1 VTTTPVEADS
11 NTIPARFS
19 QLVASPGDRDAAIL
33 TCVTVV
39 GAYLGRRSALIH
51 NGHRIYPTLYSLIVA
66 APSTLADWYWWW
78 SIHFQLP
85 VTKSGISKA
94 ESLVHLV
101 RDEVRRPDKVWTE
114 RGANPEWRSTLVD
127 EGVAE
132 KRHLIMQRLAPE
144 LVSTTRSTARQLG
157 DTLNAGYIDGEM
169 LVYTSYRDGGFHCV
183 KEAHVV
189 LLIPEPDERI
199 AAAVCDQMP
208 FLVARAEHA
217 PLDVDIRDSKV
228 WEVVEDVVDAIES
241 APSEVNIGYDA
252 ARIIQSEIRS
262 NQHTDLTHLRLA
274 HILAVLARSPVVTE
288 TLVLQARAI
297 VRASEG
303 TVESLRRG
311 RRVVLG
317 DELLGSMRAAGG
329 SGLSHHKLVRLFR
342 RRRNSL
348 ADIQKTLAELL
359 RRQEV
364 TRTVVKTSGR
374 DRVEWNV
381 PRVQ

>member
-1 VTTTPVEADS
+1 
-11 NTIPARFS
+11 
-19 QLVASPGDRDAAIL
+19 
-33 TCVTVV
+33 
-39 GAYLGRRSALIH
+39 LIH

-66 APSTLADWYWWW
+66 APITLAEWYRWW
-78 SIHFQLP
+78 STHFQLP

-114 RGANPEWRSTLVD
+114 RGANPEYRSTLVD
-127 EGVAE
+127 EGVTE

-144 LVSTTRSTARQLG
+144 LLSRTRATARQLA

-169 LVYTSYRDGGFHCV
+169 LAYTSYRDGGFHGV
-183 KEAHVV
+183 REAHVV
-189 LLIPEPDERI
+189 LLLPEPDERI

-208 FLVARAEHA
+208 FLVARAERA
-217 PLDVDIRDSKV
+217 PLDVDFSDSKV
-228 WEVVEDVVDAIES
+228 WQVVEDAVGATES
-241 APSEVNIGYDA
+241 AASEVNIAYDA

-262 NQHTDLTHLRLA
+262 QQHADLTHLRLA
-274 HILAVLARSPVVTE
+274 HILAVLAHSPVVTE

-303 TVESLRRG
+303 TVESLHQG

-317 DELLGSMRAAGG
+317 DELLGSIRAAGG
-329 SGLSHHKLVRLFR
+329 SGLSQHELVRPFR

-348 ADIQKTLAELL
+348 TEIQKALAELL

-374 DRVEWNV
+374 DRIEWNV